1 MSDAESA
8 DEWEVVVPDDD
19 AELLAELRR
28 RGVRPGHRLHVRN
41 ASSGKYRSATTGTRT
56 SRRSVSK
63 SSRTMGSAKTGRH
76 TGRQPGG
83 GAGKAAP
90 AFFGSVRHGQ
100 PDLAERSQEILRS
113 EFPGE

>member
-1 MSDAESA
+1 
-8 DEWEVVVPDDD
+8 
-19 AELLAELRR
+19 
-28 RGVRPGHRLHVRN
+28 
-41 ASSGKYRSATTGTRT
+41 
-56 SRRSVSK
+56 
-63 SSRTMGSAKTGRH
+63 MGSAKTGRH